1 MHSFSGAVVMALG
14 WSVLVWVWNRLDF
27 QALLIFV
34 VVLLVLWDFVKN
46 RRPKAFPPT
55 PPGIPFLGNIFTI
68 NYKTAHVNLTQLAVH
83 YGDIYSLRMAQ
94 SWIVI
99 LNGYKTIKEALM
111 VQGDNMADRPD
122 SVVRTTVCN
131 NLGLIR
137 SNGYLWK
144 QQRRFTL
151 STLKYFGVG
160 KKSLESA
167 ILDEF
172 TYVARNINDRNGK
185 PFNPHLI
192 TNYSVANIICSL
204 VFGHRFKYSDQ
215 RFKKMM
221 QLFEEAMEIEASI
234 WAELYKSFPVVMKLL
249 PGPHQKMLRNWE
261 AVKTFVRTEIDQHKK
276 DRDPTEP
283 RDYIDCYLTEI
294 EKNKADVAAGF
305 HEEDLV
311 MCAVDLFVA
320 GSETTSTTL
329 LWGFLYMAK
338 YPEVQEKVQAEID
351 RVIGQ
356 SRQPSTADRPDMPYT
371 DAVIHEIQ
379 RIGNIAP
386 LSLPRKATKDIQLG
400 EYIIP
405 QGTEVI
411 LNLTSVMFDKSEWE
425 TPDTFSPQH
434 FLDKEGKF
442 VKRAAF
448 IPFSMGKR
456 VCLGE
461 NLARMELFLFF
472 TSFLQSFSFCMPDG
486 VKPSMQYCL
495 GVTLTPAPYEIGA
508 IPRQRQS
515 Y

>member
-1 MHSFSGAVVMALG
+1 MALG
-14 WSVLVWVWNRLDF
+14 WSLLVCVWKGLDF

-34 VVLLVLWDFVKN
+34 VVFLVLWDYVKN
-46 RRPKAFPPT
+46 RRPKAFPPA
-55 PPGIPFLGNIFTI
+55 PPGIPFFGNIFTI
-68 NYKTAHVNLTQLAVH
+68 NFKKTHINMTQLAVH
-83 YGDIYSLRMAQ
+83 YGDVYSLRMAQ

-99 LNGYKTIKEALM
+99 LNGYKTVKEALM
-111 VQGDNMADRPD
+111 VQGDSMADRPD
-122 SVVRTTVCN
+122 TVVHTRVCN

-137 SNGYLWK
+137 CNGYSWK

-160 KKSLESA
+160 KKSLEAA

-172 TYVARNINDRNGK
+172 TYLARDIGDRNGK

-192 TNYSVANIICSL
+192 TNYGVANIICSL

-215 RFKKMM
+215 RFRKMM

-234 WAELYKSFPVVMKLL
+234 WAQLHSSFSVVMKLL
-249 PGPHQKMLRNWE
+249 PGPHQEMLKNWE
-261 AVKTFVRTEIDQHKK
+261 AVKNFVRTEIEQHKK
-276 DRDPTEP
+276 DRDPNEL

-305 HEEDLV
+305 HEENLV

-329 LWGFLYMAK
+329 RWGFLYMAK

-351 RVIGQ
+351 WVIGQ
-356 SRQPSTADRPDMPYT
+356 SRQPSTADRADLPYT

-379 RIGNIAP
+379 RVGNIAP
-386 LSLPRKATKDIQLG
+386 LSLPRKATKDIQIG

-405 QGTEVI
+405 KGTDI
-411 LNLTSVMFDKSEWE
+411 IPNLTSVMFDKSEWE
-425 TPDTFSPQH
+425 TPDTFNPQH
-434 FLDKEGKF
+434 FLDQEGKF

-472 TSFLQSFSFCMPDG
+472 TSFLQRFSFFMPDG
-486 VKPSMQYCL
+486 VKPSMDYSL
-495 GVTLTPAPYEIGA
+495 GVTLTPAPYEICA
-508 IPRQRQS
+508 IPRHPESLREGVLP
-515 Y
+515 